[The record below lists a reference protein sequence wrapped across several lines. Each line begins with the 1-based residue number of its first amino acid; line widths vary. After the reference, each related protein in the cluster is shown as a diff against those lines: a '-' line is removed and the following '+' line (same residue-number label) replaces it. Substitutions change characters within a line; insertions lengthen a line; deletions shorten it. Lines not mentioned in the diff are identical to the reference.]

1 MALASEDGLLATED
15 GFLTSIP
22 RDPDPGLGPNPDPI
36 PIPRDWGN
44 PDPVGTLLIW
54 YWHEAQC
61 PGSVLVRVLFRLV
74 ASGPSYGRFKGQ
86 RSKNGQKW
94 PKFFSK

>member
-44 PDPVGTLLIW
+44 PDPVRTLL
-54 YWHEAQC
+54 A
-61 PGSVLVRVLFRLV
+61 GFRFRPFIDFVNEIRRLLNLEFK
-74 ASGPSYGRFKGQ
+74 ASPQLSNFH
-86 RSKNGQKW
+86 
-94 PKFFSK
+94 F